1 MWIQNSENL
10 LMELNLN
17 THSETS
23 WRALQYFNLYRFLIA
38 MLFVTLIW
46 VGQLPEPLGSYNQI
60 LFSVSSHVYL
70 FLTIVI
76 ALFINLQTPRY
87 NLQIATHVMLDILF
101 ISLMM
106 YASSGLGSGFGMLLV
121 IAVVGGSILRAG
133 TIAILFAAIAALIV
147 LGQEVYIHFSR
158 DLSSPNYTHAGFLG
172 ITFFMMAFLGQ
183 ILAAKVQESEALAK
197 QRAIDLENLGVL
209 NEYIVQRMQSGLIV
223 LDDDYHI
230 RLFNEAAKQ
239 LLGLEESHNVVLKYR
254 APELF
259 AHLNDW
265 DQKNGQRMVIFRP
278 VKGDV
283 EIQASFTRLNPES
296 KFGILIFL
304 EDVAEIRQQAQNLK
318 VASLGRLSASIAH
331 EVRNPLGAI
340 SHASQLLSES
350 TALEKEDIHLIN
362 IIVSHANRVNRII
375 ENMMRLSRREAAYPE
390 NINLSEWIQ
399 DFVSEFITQK
409 QLQKADINIKGPSKN
424 IDVRIDVSQLYQV
437 VWNLSENALRYSQK
451 QPLIEYHWGT
461 RAGTGKP
468 YLDVIDRGPGMTEE
482 VASQV
487 FEPFFTTD
495 EGGSGLGLYISRELC
510 EANQASLIL
519 DKNSP
524 KGCRFRIYFA
534 HIEKQQ
540 QNF

>member
-1 MWIQNSENL
+1 MRIQNSENL

-23 WRALQYFNLYRFLIA
+23 WRALQFFNRYRFLIA
-38 MLFVTLIW
+38 LLFVTLFW
-46 VGQLPEPLGSYNQI
+46 VGQLPEPLGSYNQL

-70 FLTIVI
+70 VLTIVI
-76 ALFINLQTPRY
+76 AFFIYLQTPRY
-87 NLQIATHVMLDILF
+87 NLQVATHVMLDIVV

-106 YASSGLGSGFGMLLV
+106 YASNGLSSGFGMLLV
-121 IAVVGGSILRAG
+121 IAVVGGSILRVG

-158 DLSSPNYTHAGFLG
+158 ELLSPNYTHAGFLG

-183 ILAAKVQESEALAK
+183 VLAAKVQKSEALAE
-197 QRAIDLENLGVL
+197 QRAIDLENMGVL

-223 LDDDYHI
+223 LDDEYHI

-239 LLGLEESHNVVLKYR
+239 LLGLEESHNIVLKNR
-254 APELF
+254 SPELF
-259 AHLNDW
+259 GYLNDW
-265 DQKNGQRMVIFRP
+265 DQNDGQRMIVFRP

-283 EIQASFTRLNPES
+283 DIQASFTRLNPES

-350 TALEKEDIHLIN
+350 TALEKEDLQLIS

-375 ENMMRLSRREAAYPE
+375 ENMMRLSRREAAFPE
-390 NINLSEWIQ
+390 NVNLSEWIQ
-399 DFVSEFITQK
+399 GFVSEFIIEK
-409 QLQKADINIKGPSKN
+409 QLKEADINIKGSSEN

-451 QPLIEYHWGT
+451 KPLIEYHWGI
-461 RAGTGKP
+461 RKGTGKP
-468 YLDVIDRGPGMTEE
+468 YLDIIDNGSGMTEE

-495 EGGSGLGLYISRELC
+495 EAGSGLGLYISRELC
-510 EANQASLIL
+510 EANQASLVL
-519 DKNSP
+519 DVNTP
-524 KGCRFRIYFA
+524 KGCRFRIHFA

>member
-1 MWIQNSENL
+1 
-10 LMELNLN
+10 MELNLN
-17 THSETS
+17 TRSETS

-46 VGQLPEPLGSYNQI
+46 VGQLPEPLGSYNQL

-76 ALFINLQTPRY
+76 AFFINLQTPRY
-87 NLQIATHVMLDILF
+87 NLQIATHVMLDILV

-106 YASSGLGSGFGMLLV
+106 YASNGLNSGFGMLLV

-133 TIAILFAAIAALIV
+133 KIAILFAAIAALIV
-147 LGQEVYIHFSR
+147 LGQEVYIHISR
-158 DLSSPNYTHAGFLG
+158 DLLSPNYTHAGFLG

-183 ILAAKVQESEALAK
+183 VLAAKVQKSEALAE
-197 QRAIDLENLGVL
+197 QRAIDLENMGVL

-223 LDDDYHI
+223 LDDEYRI

-239 LLGLEESHNVVLKYR
+239 LLGLEESHNIVLKYR
-254 APELF
+254 SPELF
-259 AHLNDW
+259 AYLNDW
-265 DQKNGQRMVIFRP
+265 DQKDGQRTVIFRP
-278 VKGDV
+278 IKGDV
-283 EIQASFTRLNPES
+283 DIQASFTRLNPES

-350 TALEKEDIHLIN
+350 TVLEKEDLHLID

-375 ENMMRLSRREAAYPE
+375 ENMMRLSRREAAFPE
-390 NINLSEWIQ
+390 NINLNEWIQ

-409 QLQKADINIKGPSKN
+409 QLQESDIKIRGSSEN

-451 QPLIEYHWGT
+451 QPLIEYHLGI

-468 YLDVIDRGPGMTEE
+468 YLDVIDHGPGMTEE

-510 EANQASLIL
+510 EANQASLVL
-519 DKNSP
+519 DENSP
-524 KGCRFRIYFA
+524 KGCRFRIHFA

-540 QNF
+540 QNL

>member
-409 QLQKADINIKGPSKN
+409 QLQKADINIKGSSKN

-451 QPLIEYHWGT
+451 QPLIEYHWGI

>member
-1 MWIQNSENL
+1 MRIQNSENL

-23 WRALQYFNLYRFLIA
+23 WRALQFFNRYRFLIA
-38 MLFVTLIW
+38 LLFVTLFW
-46 VGQLPEPLGSYNQI
+46 VGQLPEPLGSYNQL

-70 FLTIVI
+70 VLTIVI
-76 ALFINLQTPRY
+76 AFFIYLQTPRY
-87 NLQIATHVMLDILF
+87 NLQVATHVMLDIVV

-106 YASSGLGSGFGMLLV
+106 YASNGLSSGFGMLLV
-121 IAVVGGSILRAG
+121 IAVVGGSILRVG

-158 DLSSPNYTHAGFLG
+158 ELLSPNYTHAGFLG

-183 ILAAKVQESEALAK
+183 VLAAKVQKSEALAE
-197 QRAIDLENLGVL
+197 QRAIDLENMGVL

-223 LDDDYHI
+223 LDDEYHI

-239 LLGLEESHNVVLKYR
+239 LLGLEESHNIVLKNR
-254 APELF
+254 SPELF
-259 AHLNDW
+259 GYLNDW
-265 DQKNGQRMVIFRP
+265 DQNDGQRMIVFRP

-283 EIQASFTRLNPES
+283 DIQASFTRLNPES

-350 TALEKEDIHLIN
+350 TALEKEDLQLIS

-375 ENMMRLSRREAAYPE
+375 ENMMRLSRREAAFPE
-390 NINLSEWIQ
+390 NVNLSEWIQ
-399 DFVSEFITQK
+399 GFVSEFIIEK
-409 QLQKADINIKGPSKN
+409 QLKEADINIKGSSEN
-424 IDVRIDVSQLYQV
+424 FDVRIDVSQLYQV

-451 QPLIEYHWGT
+451 KPLIEYHWGI
-461 RAGTGKP
+461 RKGTGKP
-468 YLDVIDRGPGMTEE
+468 YLDIIDNGSGMTEE

-495 EGGSGLGLYISRELC
+495 EAGSGLGLYISRELC
-510 EANQASLIL
+510 EANQASLVL
-519 DKNSP
+519 DVNTP
-524 KGCRFRIYFA
+524 KGCRFRIHFA